1 MTRKQII
8 IAIIAVGALALAM
21 WGYWEGRGER
31 AAEAER
37 ERPVNAPSRVSQD
50 NGTAVISLTATSL
63 ETSGIAIALPSA
75 ATYHATQPAFAAV
88 IAPNDLIDLRT
99 ALVGAQAHADQAQA
113 TAQASRAEYDRLKGL
128 HQENHDVSDK
138 DFQAA
143 EAAWRADEAA
153 LRAARQSLSAAQ
165 QIARQQWGA
174 ALTAAALNSSPLWT
188 RLIARDSALLQIT
201 LAAGIR
207 IEHAPQTALVRLP
220 DGQQQSGQFLSPAPR
235 TDPRLQGMS
244 FFYTL
249 QTDTLPPG
257 VSLSASLPVGAAME
271 GTVVPASAVVWWQGS
286 AWVYAQSAPG
296 QFRRLALPTGNPSA
310 DGWFVPKAFASGQPI
325 VTTGAQSLLSEEQR
339 AQVSVGEEGR

>member
-8 IAIIAVGALALAM
+8 IAIIAAGALALAI
-21 WGYWEGRGER
+21 WGFWEGRGER

-50 NGTAVISLTATSL
+50 NGMAVISLTATSL
-63 ETSGIAIALPSA
+63 KTSGIAIAPPFA
-75 ATYHATQPAFAAV
+75 ATYHAAQPAFATV
-88 IAPNDLIDLRT
+88 LAPNDLIDLRT
-99 ALVGAQAHADQAQA
+99 ALVAAQAHADQAQA
-113 TAQASRAEYDRLKGL
+113 TVEASRAEYERLKGL
-128 HQENHDVSDK
+128 HQVNRDVSDK
-138 DFQAA
+138 DFQTA

-153 LRAARQSLSAAQ
+153 LRTAQQSINAAQ

-174 ALTAAALNSSPLWT
+174 TLRAAALNSSPLWA

-207 IEHAPQTALVRLP
+207 IERAPQTALIRLP
-220 DGQQQSGQFLSPAPR
+220 DGQQRSAEFLSPAPR

-257 VSLSASLPVGAAME
+257 V
-271 GTVVPASAVVWWQGS
+271 
-286 AWVYAQSAPG
+286 
-296 QFRRLALPTGNPSA
+296 
-310 DGWFVPKAFASGQPI
+310 
-325 VTTGAQSLLSEEQR
+325 
-339 AQVSVGEEGR
+339 